1 MDFSKWKCFQIG
13 TAKTE
18 PASIQRRLNCC
29 NICNFLS
36 QDTISYQ
43 IARQER
49 IFSYPFQKM
58 VVEYLSRSTVANMC
72 KSLRCC
78 SFHPLVPK
86 SGIHLNFLDRKVV
99 SLLFSDGFCPN
110 GLSVETQR
118 HRIHQLTKKRK
129 KGPDVFFTANF
140 DRKIWKINLYKWP
153 LHIKKCVKAI

>member
-49 IFSYPFQKM
+49 IFSCPFQKM

-118 HRIHQLTKKRK
+118 HRIHQLKTQKNGKKALMYFSRPILTVK
-129 KGPDVFFTANF
+129 FGKL
-140 DRKIWKINLYKWP
+140 ICINGLYTLKN
-153 LHIKKCVKAI
+153 V

>member
-49 IFSYPFQKM
+49 IFLIHFRRWGLNICLDLQLRTYASRYG
-58 VVEYLSRSTVANMC
+58 VVAFT
-72 KSLRCC
+72 
-78 SFHPLVPK
+78 
-86 SGIHLNFLDRKVV
+86 HLCLKVE
-99 SLLFSDGFCPN
+99 S
-110 GLSVETQR
+110 
-118 HRIHQLTKKRK
+118 I
-129 KGPDVFFTANF
+129 
-140 DRKIWKINLYKWP
+140 
-153 LHIKKCVKAI
+153 